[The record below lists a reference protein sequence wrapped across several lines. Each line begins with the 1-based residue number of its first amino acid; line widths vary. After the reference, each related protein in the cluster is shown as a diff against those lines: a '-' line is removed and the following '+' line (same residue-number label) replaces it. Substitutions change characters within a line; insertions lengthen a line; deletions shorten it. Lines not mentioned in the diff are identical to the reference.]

1 MLRKGGQIRIEG
13 SHLVFE
19 SGKKVYAY
27 QGIVGVAPNGSI
39 SGGYDQM
46 IREDWNIETEEFE
59 DILTPEMKRE
69 LAECMVE
76 KWSQLLE

>member
-1 MLRKGGQIRIEG
+1 MRIEG

-19 SGKKVYAY
+19 SGKRVYAFG
-27 QGIVGVAPNGSI
+27 GIIGLWPDGSI
-39 SGGYDQM
+39 SGGYDQK
-46 IREDWNIETEEFE
+46 IDKSWNTETEELE

>member
-1 MLRKGGQIRIEG
+1 
-13 SHLVFE
+13 
-19 SGKKVYAY
+19 
-27 QGIVGVAPNGSI
+27 
-39 SGGYDQM
+39 M